1 MNASKI
7 NFTQLVEEKIAD
19 LKSAIAAMKTNES
32 LSKNTRGTQL
42 YKLGR
47 ERRVLHL
54 INALL
59 SQIENVKLSEDDMD
73 TFVLITTLA
82 GERAIRSSVE
92 VHEGDSI
99 QELLEKYQDKKD
111 ILKKLQNACE
121 QMSLV
126 MNFKTGLKQ
135 HCKGGN
141 YMGGNHIMRLIKYEP
156 DVIDVRSSCSPVST
170 GYIADGG

>member
-1 MNASKI
+1 MNTTKI
-7 NFTQLVEEKIAD
+7 NYSQLCEEKIVD
-19 LKSAIAAMKTNES
+19 LKSQIASMKVNET

-54 INALL
+54 INSLITQL
-59 SQIENVKLSEDDMD
+59 GDNVKFSKDDMD
-73 TFVLITTLA
+73 TFVLITTLS
-82 GERAIRSSVE
+82 GERAVRSSVE

-121 QMSLV
+121 KANLV
-126 MNFKTGLKQ
+126 MNFKTGLIETAKS
-135 HCKGGN
+135 
-141 YMGGNHIMRLIKYEP
+141 E
-156 DVIDVRSSCSPVST
+156 
-170 GYIADGG
+170 

>member
-1 MNASKI
+1 MNAKI
-7 NFTQLVEEKIAD
+7 NYSQLCEEKIAD
-19 LKSAIAAMKTNES
+19 LKSQIAAMKVNET

-54 INALL
+54 INSLIAQLGD
-59 SQIENVKLSEDDMD
+59 NVKFSKDDMD

-82 GERAIRSSVE
+82 GERTARSSVE

-111 ILKKLQNACE
+111 ILKKLQIACE
-121 QMSLV
+121 KANLV
-126 MNFKTGLKQ
+126 MNFKTGL
-135 HCKGGN
+135 
-141 YMGGNHIMRLIKYEP
+141 ITTL
-156 DVIDVRSSCSPVST
+156 
-170 GYIADGG
+170 

>member
-7 NFTQLVEEKIAD
+7 NYSQLCEEKIAD
-19 LKSAIAAMKTNES
+19 LKSQIAAMKVNET

-54 INALL
+54 INSLIA
-59 SQIENVKLSEDDMD
+59 QVGDKIKLSEDDMD

-82 GERAIRSSVE
+82 SERAERSSIE

-99 QELLEKYQDKKD
+99 LALLQKYADKKD
-111 ILKKLQNACE
+111 IQRKLQTACE
-121 QMSLV
+121 KVGLR
-126 MNFKTGLKQ
+126 MNFKTGIIEAAL
-135 HCKGGN
+135 
-141 YMGGNHIMRLIKYEP
+141 
-156 DVIDVRSSCSPVST
+156 
-170 GYIADGG
+170 

>member
-1 MNASKI
+1 MENVTKI
-7 NFTQLVEEKIAD
+7 NYTTLVEEKIAD
-19 LKSAIAAMKTNES
+19 LKSQIAAMKVNET

-54 INALL
+54 INSLIA
-59 SQIENVKLSEDDMD
+59 QVGDKIKLSEDDMD
-73 TFVLITTLA
+73 TFVLITTLS
-82 GERAIRSSVE
+82 GERAVRSSVE

-121 QMSLV
+121 KANLV
-126 MNFKTGLKQ
+126 MNFKTGIIEAAKS
-135 HCKGGN
+135 
-141 YMGGNHIMRLIKYEP
+141 E
-156 DVIDVRSSCSPVST
+156 
-170 GYIADGG
+170 